1 MYLSSCEPDAP
12 QSGVGWGDGGRSA
25 AWCAV
30 ERTNFDRVAGEAEDR
45 LGAHE
50 EPCSQ
55 QADACSYFHLL
66 VSGIIVSAVGLKA
79 AVATSPSR
87 RPLVCLPA
95 GRRRS
100 AAVNARSC
108 AALEPSRQTWILE
121 AMKRLRTR
129 HAPADDLASVG
140 SSVLRSGL
148 ATNLLWIGTLKFKQY
163 EVENIDPLLRS
174 SPLFSRL
181 REKLGARRLARVIG
195 IAEIALGSLI
205 AAKPVAPK
213 ASAAASLGAVGMF
226 LTTLS
231 FLVTTPEARQEG
243 EGMLVPSPAG
253 QFLLKD
259 TVLLAAALLTAAESL
274 RAARR

>member
-1 MYLSSCEPDAP
+1 
-12 QSGVGWGDGGRSA
+12 
-25 AWCAV
+25 
-30 ERTNFDRVAGEAEDR
+30 
-45 LGAHE
+45 
-50 EPCSQ
+50 
-55 QADACSYFHLL
+55 
-66 VSGIIVSAVGLKA
+66 
-79 AVATSPSR
+79 
-87 RPLVCLPA
+87 
-95 GRRRS
+95 
-100 AAVNARSC
+100 
-108 AALEPSRQTWILE
+108 
-121 AMKRLRTR
+121 MKRLRTR

-148 ATNLLWIGTLKFKQY
+148 ATNLLWIGALKFKQY

-274 RAARR
+274 RAARRRGRPRGGRSAAGQLLVPLVDEFEQRLVDLFRVGPADVVRHVVRRPWARLGTPATSRVSDERTLGSSAHARAARPDVS

>member
-1 MYLSSCEPDAP
+1 
-12 QSGVGWGDGGRSA
+12 
-25 AWCAV
+25 
-30 ERTNFDRVAGEAEDR
+30 
-45 LGAHE
+45 
-50 EPCSQ
+50 
-55 QADACSYFHLL
+55 
-66 VSGIIVSAVGLKA
+66 
-79 AVATSPSR
+79 
-87 RPLVCLPA
+87 
-95 GRRRS
+95 
-100 AAVNARSC
+100 
-108 AALEPSRQTWILE
+108 
-121 AMKRLRTR
+121 MKRLRTR

-148 ATNLLWIGTLKFKQY
+148 ATNLLWIGALKFKQY
-163 EVENIDPLLRS
+163 EVENIDPLVRS

-195 IAEIALGSLI
+195 IAEIAVGSLI

-243 EGMLVPSPAG
+243 EGMLAPSPVG

>member
-1 MYLSSCEPDAP
+1 M
-12 QSGVGWGDGGRSA
+12 
-25 AWCAV
+25 WC
-30 ERTNFDRVAGEAEDR
+30 
-45 LGAHE
+45 
-50 EPCSQ
+50 
-55 QADACSYFHLL
+55 
-66 VSGIIVSAVGLKA
+66 
-79 AVATSPSR
+79 TSPGRGGWRCRAPSSTR
-87 RPLVCLPA
+87 QQSTMQELVDLSLIGRQLNLAVVGHAFRPVHA
-95 GRRRS
+95 IRRS
-100 AAVNARSC
+100 LNARSC
-108 AALEPSRQTWILE
+108 AALEPSRQTWIFE

-129 HAPADDLASVG
+129 HASADDLASVG

-148 ATNLLWIGTLKFKQY
+148 ATNLLWIGALKFKQY

-195 IAEIALGSLI
+195 IAEIAVGSLI
-205 AAKPVAPK
+205 AAKPAAPK
-213 ASAAASLGAVGMF
+213 ASAAASFGAVGMF

-274 RAARR
+274 QAARG

>member
-1 MYLSSCEPDAP
+1 
-12 QSGVGWGDGGRSA
+12 
-25 AWCAV
+25 
-30 ERTNFDRVAGEAEDR
+30 
-45 LGAHE
+45 
-50 EPCSQ
+50 
-55 QADACSYFHLL
+55 
-66 VSGIIVSAVGLKA
+66 
-79 AVATSPSR
+79 
-87 RPLVCLPA
+87 
-95 GRRRS
+95 
-100 AAVNARSC
+100 
-108 AALEPSRQTWILE
+108 
-121 AMKRLRTR
+121 MKRLRTR

-163 EVENIDPLLRS
+163 EVETIDPLLRS

-195 IAEIALGSLI
+195 IAEIAVGSLI

-213 ASAAASLGAVGMF
+213 AAASLGAVGMF

-243 EGMLVPSPAG
+243 EGMLVPSPVG
-253 QFLLKD
+253 QFLFKD